1 MRLKI
6 IISSIDNFLYKVHYK
21 LGLKFAY
28 FSREQLLLRYVSR
41 DAKHLRPSDYKYAEH
56 PEQSKRA
63 WVFWA
68 QGEEKLLPILR
79 QCYESIK
86 RNSGEY
92 QVTFVTMGN
101 VDDYVEIP
109 DYIKKKVEKG
119 QISLTHFSD
128 FLRVS
133 LLNKWG
139 GYWVDVTLF
148 LSKPLLNRNSLFTI
162 RQPYDERHVSKCMW
176 TGYLWYMPKGHPL
189 AHFLVDYLTY
199 FWKTHDKVIDYLLI
213 DYAIRVFYV
222 QNKAFASE
230 IDGLTFSNPDLYFFQ
245 SPECEMPFE
254 NVRWGEICR
263 NTFFFKTT
271 WKQQYREN
279 MNNENTYYGNL
290 LTDLDKLLN
299 INK

>member
-1 MRLKI
+1 MILKNI
-6 IISSIDNFLYKVHYK
+6 IPSLDRFLYKVHYK

-28 FSREQLLLRYVSR
+28 FSKEQLLLRYVSR
-41 DAKHLRPSDYKYAEH
+41 DAKHLHPSDYKYAEH

-92 QVTFVTMGN
+92 QVTFLTMGN

-189 AHFLVDYLTY
+189 AHFLVDYLTQY
-199 FWKTHDKVIDYLLI
+199 WKKHDKVVDYLLI
-213 DYAIRVFYV
+213 DYAIRVFYKE
-222 QNKAFASE
+222 NKDFSLE
-230 IDGLTFSNPDLYFFQ
+230 IDGLPISNPDLYFFQ
-245 SPECEMPFE
+245 SPECEMLFVKE
-254 NVRWGEICR
+254 RWLQIQEH
-263 NTFFFKTT
+263 TSFFKTT
-271 WKQQYREN
+271 WKNNFCEN
-279 MNNENTYYGNL
+279 EKNGLTFYG
-290 LTDLDKLLN
+290 KLLKGEL
-299 INK
+299 I

>member
-1 MRLKI
+1 MNFNY
-6 IISSIDNFLYKVHYK
+6 IISTIDNFLYKVHYK

-41 DAKHLRPSDYKYAEH
+41 DAKHLHPSDYKYAEH
-56 PEQSKRA
+56 PEQSKKA

-79 QCYESIK
+79 QCYESII
-86 RNSGEY
+86 RNNGEY
-92 QVTFVTMGN
+92 QVTFVTLEN

-109 DYIKKKVEKG
+109 DYIKKKVEKS
-119 QISLTHFSD
+119 QISFTHFSD

-199 FWKTHDKVIDYLLI
+199 YWKTHDKVVDYLLI
-213 DYAIRVFYV
+213 DYAIRVFYE
-222 QNKAFASE
+222 QNKAFAAE
-230 IDGLTFSNPDLYFFQ
+230 IDGLPLSNPNLYFFQ
-245 SPECEMPFE
+245 SPECEMTF
-254 NVRWGEICR
+254 NKVRWQQICE
-263 NTFFFKTT
+263 NTSFFKTT
-271 WKQQYREN
+271 WKCNYKEMSN
-279 MNNENTYYGNL
+279 GDNTFYG
-290 LTDLDKLLN
+290 KLLN
-299 INK
+299 NFIELL